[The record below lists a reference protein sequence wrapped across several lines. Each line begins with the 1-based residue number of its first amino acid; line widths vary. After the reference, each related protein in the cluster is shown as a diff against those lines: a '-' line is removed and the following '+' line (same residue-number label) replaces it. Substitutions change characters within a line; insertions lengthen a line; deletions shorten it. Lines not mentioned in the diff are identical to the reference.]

1 MLGKE
6 FSRSKHSIESK
17 VELVRQRMFH
27 EISFDDAVEKFGIC
41 RATLSSW
48 MTKYRSEVLRRI
60 PQEELPLYVLR
71 NENNG
76 TMSVEQELRARIAQL
91 EHDLQLSK
99 IERKIYEVIC
109 EKAKSELN
117 YDIKKNLDRQLLQM
131 LPDGSELKKDLPKEI
146 Q

>member
-1 MLGKE
+1 MKCKLMLGKE

-71 NENNG
+71 NENN
-76 TMSVEQELRARIAQL
+76 
-91 EHDLQLSK
+91 
-99 IERKIYEVIC
+99 
-109 EKAKSELN
+109 
-117 YDIKKNLDRQLLQM
+117 
-131 LPDGSELKKDLPKEI
+131 
-146 Q
+146 